1 MGSVWQEDITF
12 VNTYTP
18 NRGATRYIK
27 RMLMNLQGE
36 IKSNTMTVE
45 DFKLYLHQRINH
57 QDKNISKEIS
67 VLNNTL
73 DQVT

>member
-1 MGSVWQEDITF
+1 MDL
-12 VNTYTP
+12 
-18 NRGATRYIK
+18 K
-27 RMLMNLQGE
+27 GE